1 MLDWLFG
8 AKKEDA
14 GGQGGAKPKPKS
26 KGKAAAPKAPP
37 AAAPVKLRKVNIER
51 KYAVVGEI
59 GQGSM
64 SKVYRAVDN
73 ENGRVVCLKVQDKP
87 KTTAAQA
94 RTRAPDRPTEG
105 EIGQKIHHPHVVR
118 TYDFGLTSKGQYYI
132 VMEFIEGVSL
142 NFVRQSGCEL
152 ARKVELLAQAAE
164 GLAAVHAKGFMHHD
178 YGPKNLLV
186 SRDDEIKLIDFGLA
200 VPNTPAYRRP
210 GNRTGTLQYMAP
222 ELVRRESID
231 EKIDI
236 FSWGVTAFELLTGKL
251 PYDATEPMQMIRQR
265 INSDPMDIGQV
276 MPTLPD
282 DLAQIIRLALSRRPD
297 KRWPHAATLPAA
309 LRGLPCAAGYKRNN
323 AEERPY
329 D

>member
-8 AKKEDA
+8 SKKEA
-14 GGQGGAKPKPKS
+14 SGGARNAKTKAKARPSAPKPPP
-26 KGKAAAPKAPP
+26 KAAR
-37 AAAPVKLRKVNIER
+37 VRLRKVNLER
-51 KYAVVGEI
+51 RYAIVGEI

-64 SKVYRAVDN
+64 SKVYRAMDN

-87 KTTAAQA
+87 KTEAAQA
-94 RTRAPDRPTEG
+94 RARATDRPTEG
-105 EIGQKIHHPHVVR
+105 EIGQQINHLHVVR

-186 SRDDEIKLIDFGLA
+186 SRDDQIKLIDFGLA
-200 VPNTPAYRRP
+200 VPNTPVFRRP

-222 ELVRRESID
+222 ELVRREPID

-265 INSDPMDIGQV
+265 INSDPMDINQV
-276 MPTLPD
+276 APSLPE
-282 DLAQIIRLALSRRPD
+282 DLRAIVRKALARRPSD
-297 KRWPHAATLPAA
+297 RWPHAATLPAA
-309 LRGLPCAAGYKRNN
+309 LRALPCAAGYKR
-323 AEERPY
+323 AGSDERPY